1 MASKRARLD
10 QFLAGKL
17 QVPRKSVRF
26 MLLAGRVSVDNMI
39 VKDMDLQLD
48 EFSRVCVDG
57 AALQNNQPC
66 YLMLNKPVGVVSA
79 TKDDIHKTAL
89 ELLHGVKLEMLHIAG
104 RLDLNSSGLL
114 LITND
119 ARWSQALMSPDNK
132 VSKKYLVTLANP
144 IDETYIS
151 AFAGGMYFAYE
162 GITTQAAGLEI
173 LSEYQARVSL
183 KEGKYHQI
191 KRMFGRFRNPVIG
204 LHREAIGELVLDE
217 TLAPGEFRHLT
228 PAEIALF

>member
-10 QFLAGKL
+10 QFLASKL

-26 MLLAGRVSVDNMI
+26 MLLSGRVKVDNMI

-48 EFSRVCVDG
+48 EFSLVSVDG
-57 AALQNNQPC
+57 VALQNNQPC

-89 ELLHGVKLEMLHIAG
+89 ELLHGIKPEMLHIAG

-119 ARWSQALMSPDNK
+119 ARWSQALMSPDSK
-132 VSKKYLVTLANP
+132 VTKKYLVTLANP
-144 IDETYIS
+144 IDETYIR
-151 AFAGGMYFAYE
+151 AFAEGMYFAYE

-173 LSEYQARVSL
+173 LSSHQARVSL

-191 KRMFGRFRNPVIG
+191 KRMFGRFRNPVVG

-217 TLAPGEFRHLT
+217 TLAPGEYRHLT